1 MADVNNVS
9 YGKPLTDGAISTA
22 PLGSTLPTDATT
34 KLDTKFKSLGYVSE
48 DGITNENSP
57 ESEKIKAWG
66 GKTVLV
72 SQTEKPDTYQFTLIE
87 VLNLDV
93 LKVVYG
99 DENVSGTL
107 KTGITIKANAKPMQA
122 RCFVIETLLNGDTI
136 KRMVIPNGVI
146 SEIGEISYKDDDAIG
161 YETTIECLPDKDG
174 NTHYE
179 YIKGAEGTSSGEAS

>member
-99 DENVSGTL
+99 DENVTGTL

-122 RCFVIETLLNGDTI
+122 RCYVIETLLNGDTI

-146 SEIGEISYKDDDAIG
+146 SEVGEISYKDDEAIG

-179 YIKGAEGTSSGEAS
+179 YIKGAETSSSEVS

>member
-146 SEIGEISYKDDDAIG
+146 SEVGEISYKDDEAIG
-161 YETTIECLPDKDG
+161 YETTIECLPDKYG

-179 YIKGAEGTSSGEAS
+179 YIKGAETSSGEVS

>member
-146 SEIGEISYKDDDAIG
+146 SEVGEISYKDDDAIG
-161 YETTIECLPDKDG
+161 YETTLECLPDKDG

-179 YIKGAEGTSSGEAS
+179 YIKGAETSSGEVS

>member
-99 DENVSGTL
+99 DENVTGTL

-122 RCFVIETLLNGDTI
+122 RCYVIETLLNGDTI

-146 SEIGEISYKDDDAIG
+146 SEVGEISYKDDEAIG

-174 NTHYE
+174 NTPVSYTHL
-179 YIKGAEGTSSGEAS
+179 

>member
-22 PLGSTLPTDATT
+22 PLGTTLPTDATT

-146 SEIGEISYKDDDAIG
+146 SEVGEISYKDDEAIG

-179 YIKGAEGTSSGEAS
+179 YIKGAEVSSSSEVS

>member
-9 YGKPLTDGAISTA
+9 YGKPLTDGAILAA
-22 PLGSTLPTDATT
+22 PLGTTLPTDATG
-34 KLDTKFKSLGYVSE
+34 KLDAKFVSLGYVSE
-48 DGITNENSP
+48 DGISNENTP

-72 SQTEKPDTYQFTLIE
+72 SQTEKADTYKFTLIG
-87 VLNLDV
+87 VLNVDV

-107 KTGITIKANAKPMQA
+107 KTGITIKANAKPMKA
-122 RCFVIETLLNGDTI
+122 RCFVIETILSGDTI

-146 SEIGEISYKDDDAIG
+146 SEVGEISYKDDEAIG
-161 YETTIECLPDKDG
+161 YETTIECLPDSDG

-179 YIKGAEGTSSGEAS
+179 YIKGAEPSGVGA

>member
-22 PLGSTLPTDATT
+22 PLGATLPTDATT

-99 DENVSGTL
+99 DENVTGTL

-146 SEIGEISYKDDDAIG
+146 SEVGEISYKDDEAIG

-179 YIKGAEGTSSGEAS
+179 YIKGAETSSGEVS

>member
-146 SEIGEISYKDDDAIG
+146 SEVGEISYKDDEAIG

-179 YIKGAEGTSSGEAS
+179 YIKGAETSLGEVS

>member
-22 PLGSTLPTDATT
+22 PLGSSLPTDATT

-107 KTGITIKANAKPMQA
+107 KTGITIKANAKPMKA
-122 RCFVIETLLNGDTI
+122 RSFVIETLLNGDTI

-146 SEIGEISYKDDDAIG
+146 SEVGEISYKDDEAIG

-179 YIKGAEGTSSGEAS
+179 YIKGAETRSGEVS

>member
-22 PLGSTLPTDATT
+22 PLGATLPTDATT

-146 SEIGEISYKDDDAIG
+146 SEVGEISYKDDEAIG

-179 YIKGAEGTSSGEAS
+179 YIKGAETSSGEVS

>member
-146 SEIGEISYKDDDAIG
+146 SEVGEISYKDDEAIG

-179 YIKGAEGTSSGEAS
+179 YIKGAETRSGEVS

>member
-22 PLGSTLPTDATT
+22 PLGSSLPTDATT

-146 SEIGEISYKDDDAIG
+146 SEVGEISYKDDEAIG

-179 YIKGAEGTSSGEAS
+179 YIKGAETSSGEVS

>member
-22 PLGSTLPTDATT
+22 PLGATLPTDATT

-99 DENVSGTL
+99 DENVTGTL

-146 SEIGEISYKDDDAIG
+146 SEVGEISYKDDEAIG

-179 YIKGAEGTSSGEAS
+179 YIKGAETSSGEAS

>member
-22 PLGSTLPTDATT
+22 PLGSSLPTDATT

-99 DENVSGTL
+99 DENVTGTL
-107 KTGITIKANAKPMQA
+107 KTGITIKANAKPMKA
-122 RCFVIETLLNGDTI
+122 RSFVIETLLNGDTI

-146 SEIGEISYKDDDAIG
+146 SEVGEISYKDDEAIG

-179 YIKGAEGTSSGEAS
+179 YIKGAETSSGEVS

>member
-22 PLGSTLPTDATT
+22 PLGTTLPTDATT
-34 KLDTKFKSLGYVSE
+34 KLDMKFKSLGYVSE

-146 SEIGEISYKDDDAIG
+146 SEVGEISYKDDEAIG

-179 YIKGAEGTSSGEAS
+179 YIKGAETRSGEVS

>member
-1 MADVNNVS
+1 MADVNNIS

-48 DGITNENSP
+48 DGATNKNSP
-57 ESEKIKAWG
+57 ESEKIKGWG

-72 SQTEKPDTYQFTLIE
+72 SQAEKPDTYKFTLLE

-107 KTGITIKANAKPMQA
+107 KTGITIKANAKPMKA
-122 RCFVIETLLNGDTI
+122 RCFVIETLLNGDAI
-136 KRMVIPNGVI
+136 KRMVIPNGVV
-146 SEIGEISYKDDDAIG
+146 SEVGEITYKDDEAIG

-179 YIKGAEGTSSGEAS
+179 YIKGAETSSGEVS

>member
-22 PLGSTLPTDATT
+22 PLGATLPTDATT

-107 KTGITIKANAKPMQA
+107 KTGITIKANAKPMKA
-122 RCFVIETLLNGDTI
+122 RSFVIETLLNGDTI

-146 SEIGEISYKDDDAIG
+146 SEVGEISYKDDEAIG

-179 YIKGAEGTSSGEAS
+179 YIKGAETSSGEVS

>member
-22 PLGSTLPTDATT
+22 PLGATLPTDATT

-146 SEIGEISYKDDDAIG
+146 SEVGEISYKDDDAIG

-179 YIKGAEGTSSGEAS
+179 YIKGAETSSGEVS

>member
-179 YIKGAEGTSSGEAS
+179 YIKGAETSSGEVS

>member
-146 SEIGEISYKDDDAIG
+146 SEVGEISYKDDEAIG

-179 YIKGAEGTSSGEAS
+179 YIKGAETSSGEVS

>member
-22 PLGSTLPTDATT
+22 PLGTTLPTDATT

-146 SEIGEISYKDDDAIG
+146 SEVGEISYKDDEAIG

-179 YIKGAEGTSSGEAS
+179 YIKGAETSSGEVS

>member
-22 PLGSTLPTDATT
+22 PLGSSLPTDATT
-34 KLDTKFKSLGYVSE
+34 KLDTKFRSLGYVSE

-146 SEIGEISYKDDDAIG
+146 SEVGEISYKDDEAIG

-179 YIKGAEGTSSGEAS
+179 YIKGAETSSGEVS

>member
-22 PLGSTLPTDATT
+22 PLGSSLPTDATT

-107 KTGITIKANAKPMQA
+107 KTGITIKANAKPMKA
-122 RCFVIETLLNGDTI
+122 RSFVIETLLNGDTI
-136 KRMVIPNGVI
+136 KRMVIPNGMI
-146 SEIGEISYKDDDAIG
+146 SEVGEISYKDDEAIG

-179 YIKGAEGTSSGEAS
+179 YIKGAETRSGEVS

>member
-22 PLGSTLPTDATT
+22 PLGSSLPTDATT

-146 SEIGEISYKDDDAIG
+146 SEVGEISYKDDEAIG

-179 YIKGAEGTSSGEAS
+179 YIKGAETRSGEVS

>member
-66 GKTVLV
+66 ERLSLYPKLK
-72 SQTEKPDTYQFTLIE
+72 SQILI
-87 VLNLDV
+87 NL
-93 LKVVYG
+93 L
-99 DENVSGTL
+99 
-107 KTGITIKANAKPMQA
+107 
-122 RCFVIETLLNGDTI
+122 
-136 KRMVIPNGVI
+136 
-146 SEIGEISYKDDDAIG
+146 
-161 YETTIECLPDKDG
+161 
-174 NTHYE
+174 
-179 YIKGAEGTSSGEAS
+179 

>member
-22 PLGSTLPTDATT
+22 PLGTTLPTDATT

-99 DENVSGTL
+99 DENVYGTL

-146 SEIGEISYKDDDAIG
+146 SEVGEISYKDDEAIG

-179 YIKGAEGTSSGEAS
+179 YIKGAETSSGEVS

>member
-22 PLGSTLPTDATT
+22 PLGSSLPTDATT

-107 KTGITIKANAKPMQA
+107 KTGITIKANAKPMKA
-122 RCFVIETLLNGDTI
+122 RSFVIETLLNGDTI

-146 SEIGEISYKDDDAIG
+146 SEVGEISYKDDEAIG

-179 YIKGAEGTSSGEAS
+179 YIKGAETSSGEVS